1 MRNIFKT
8 KSRAELIEEKALS
21 IVDDIFITKFTYE
34 EIAVIVSMIK
44 PKALLKLEQRQH
56 ELDKQQLEVT
66 NAIHSL

>member
-1 MRNIFKT
+1 MWYKK

-34 EIAVIVSMIK
+34 EIAVIVSLIK
-44 PKALLKLEQRQH
+44 PKALLKLEQRQL